1 MQRRIASQSLANY
14 ESGSHV
20 DLERSDE
27 QQLIIDTVRRF
38 IREEIRPLEADLDPD
53 AYQLDPGDDARL
65 RKMIKDMGL
74 YQMGVPKEYGG
85 AGVDLMTQT
94 LIAEETSQH
103 RAGLY
108 AAAYDTF
115 GSEPS
120 GTLYAA
126 TAEQKEKYLFPTL
139 REEKQAFFGLS
150 EPSGGSDPARAIRT
164 RGVRDGDS
172 WVINGGKLWNS
183 SADTADYG
191 IVYVRTD
198 PTKGRQGITAF
209 LIDTDTPGFR
219 VQRLVQVLRSH
230 YTTELSFS
238 DMRVP
243 HSSILGEEGGGFAL
257 ANDFL
262 AHGRIPYASACLGIA
277 VMAQEMAIN
286 WAKQRV
292 TFGEPLANRQ
302 AIQWMLVDNEIDI
315 RTSRWI
321 ALDAASKAVNNKP
334 FRFESSMAKLLC
346 TEGAG
351 RVIDRCMQI
360 HGGLGMAKDL
370 PLERFYREVRIRRI
384 GEGPSEI
391 QRVVMAR
398 DLLNVRSGS

>member
-1 MQRRIASQSLANY
+1 MDMQRT
-14 ESGSHV
+14 E
-20 DLERSDE
+20 E
-27 QQLIIDTVRRF
+27 QQLIIDTVRKF

-53 AYQLDPGDDARL
+53 AYELNPADDERL
-65 RKMIKDMGL
+65 RAMVKDMGM
-74 YQMGVPKEYGG
+74 YQMGLPVEYGG
-85 AGVDLMTQT
+85 PGVDIVTRTML
-94 LIAEETSQH
+94 AEEMSQH
-103 RAGLY
+103 HAGLY
-108 AAAYDTF
+108 APAYGTF
-115 GSEPS
+115 GSSPPEHLYK
-120 GTLYAA
+120 GTD
-126 TAEQKEKYLFPTL
+126 EQKEKYLYPVI
-139 REEKQAFFGLS
+139 RGEKHAFFGLS

-183 SADTADYG
+183 GADTADFG

-209 LIDTDTPGFR
+209 LVDTDTPGFR

-230 YTTELSFS
+230 YTTELSFT
-238 DMRVP
+238 DMRIP
-243 HSSILGEEGGGFAL
+243 HSQILGEEGGGFAL
-257 ANDFL
+257 ANDTL
-262 AHGRIPYASACLGIA
+262 AHNRIPYASACLGIA
-277 VMAQEMAIN
+277 VYAQELAIE

-302 AIQWMLVDNEIDI
+302 AIQWMLVDNEIDM

-321 ALDAASKAVNNKP
+321 ALDAAARAQRGES

-346 TEGAG
+346 TEAAG

-360 HGGLGMAKDL
+360 HGGLGMAKDM
-370 PLERFYREVRIRRI
+370 PFERWYREVRIRRI
-384 GEGPSEI
+384 GEGTSEI